1 VPLEASS
8 SGVPDLI
15 VPEPT
20 HVGVAPPTSTSI
32 AAPAPAAPPITALV
46 SEDPLA
52 TAILEPVL
60 GPAPSVPS
68 SVLTAPTS
76 VLASTIVTRSRNNI
90 HKPWVPSNDTILYDP
105 DHCAF
110 SVTSLSYR
118 ATLADDKWQS
128 AMEAEFN
135 ALQANNTWTLVLKP
149 SGQNIF
155 SCKWVF
161 RVKENYD
168 GSIDKFKA

>member
-1 VPLEASS
+1 
-8 SGVPDLI
+8 
-15 VPEPT
+15 
-20 HVGVAPPTSTSI
+20 
-32 AAPAPAAPPITALV
+32 
-46 SEDPLA
+46 
-52 TAILEPVL
+52 
-60 GPAPSVPS
+60 
-68 SVLTAPTS
+68 
-76 VLASTIVTRSRNNI
+76 
-90 HKPWVPSNDTILYDP
+90 VPSNGTILYDP

-110 SVTSLSYR
+110 SVTSSSHR
-118 ATLADDKWQS
+118 ATLADDKWRS